1 MRRSLEGAAQTSN
14 GFTLVETVIAV
25 AILALLF
32 PMFLSAATSGTQA
45 GNQGRIRQV
54 ATVLADTALDFTRA
68 IDPSQLLDGRSSG
81 GPATLPAGVNLT
93 NTDQYDDSAGT
104 PAVPLSTTTVI
115 DNYTFTTQTFMGVCY
130 LQLAAAGASCTTTSS
145 AAPMVRAVVAVS
157 WPAKGVC
164 PGNVCDY
171 VTSSL
176 ISTGADPK
184 FNEVLPT
191 GTSPTPSCPSGAT
204 ALADSATASDPMC
217 VYGASAQANSGP
229 FADSNPPSGSV
240 DFTGSSGSYGS
251 ELSSSPGPSSTSF
264 TIAIWFK
271 TSNPGVLMGFAN
283 TATGSGGSS
292 WDKMLWVDGSGNV
305 VFGAYPGSTVEIKS
319 SDSLDGGD
327 WHLAVA
333 SISTTSGM
341 ALYVDGSLVASNS
354 SVTSSQPYTGY
365 WNIGWDNSS
374 GWPDHPGQA
383 FLQGSLSDAAFFP
396 SALSSSQVATLY
408 ASGSQSTWSSNV
420 TAYGAT
426 KAWSL

>member
-1 MRRSLEGAAQTSN
+1 MRRQGRRTARSDS

-54 ATVLADTALDFTRA
+54 ASVLADTALDYTRA
-68 IDPSQLLDGRSSG
+68 IDPSQLLDGRASG

-93 NTDQYDDSAGT
+93 NTDQYDNVAGT
-104 PAVPLSTTTVI
+104 PAVPLSNTTVI

-130 LQLAAAGASCTTTSS
+130 LQQGAQGASCTTVASP
-145 AAPMVRAVVAVS
+145 APMVRAVVDVS

-164 PGNVCDY
+164 AANVCDY

-176 ISTGADPK
+176 ISTASDPK
-184 FNEVLPT
+184 FNEVLPS
-191 GTSPTPSCPSGAT
+191 GTAPTPSCPSGAT
-204 ALADSATASDPMC
+204 AFPDIVMSSDPMC
-217 VYGASAQANSGP
+217 AYGASAQANSGP
-229 FADSNPPSGSV
+229 FADANPPSGSL
-240 DFTGSSGSYGS
+240 DFSGDSGSYGS
-251 ELSSSPGPSSTSF
+251 ELTSSAGPSSSSF

-271 TSNPGVLMGFAN
+271 TSNPGVLMGFSN
-283 TATGSGGSS
+283 TASGSGGSD
-292 WDKMLWVDGSGNV
+292 WDKMLWVDNSGRV
-305 VFGAYPGSTVEIKS
+305 VFGAYTGSTAEIAS
-319 SDSLDGGD
+319 PGTFDGGD

-341 ALYVDGSLVASNS
+341 TLYVDGSEVASNT
-354 SVTSSQPYTGY
+354 SVKSSQAYTGY
-365 WNIGWDNSS
+365 WNIGWDNAS
-374 GWPDHPGQA
+374 GWPDPPEQV

-396 SALSSSQVATLY
+396 SALSGSQVAGLY
-408 ASGSQSTWSSNV
+408 NSGSQSTWASNV
-420 TAYGAT
+420 AADGAT